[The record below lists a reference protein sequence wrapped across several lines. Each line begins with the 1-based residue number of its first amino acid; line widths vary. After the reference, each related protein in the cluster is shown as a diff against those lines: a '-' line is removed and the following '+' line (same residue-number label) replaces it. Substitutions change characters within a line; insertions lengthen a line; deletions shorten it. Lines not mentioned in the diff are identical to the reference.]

1 MLMGQLKSKI
11 PRKIKILLKV
21 MQLLKGK
28 IQQIAMLNLPMQ
40 LVLKD
45 QMQLEQILL
54 KQETQTQLS
63 KQNQEIHLK
72 RIAILKHKPK
82 EIHILKEENYS
93 KPKSYL

>member
-54 KQETQTQLS
+54 KQD
-63 KQNQEIHLK
+63 QEIHLK